1 MSCDP
6 MLLWLW
12 QRPASAAPIKPLDY
26 KIPYDTGKDVKKKK
40 KKKSVEREK
49 N

>member
-1 MSCDP
+1 

-12 QRPASAAPIKPLDY
+12 QRPASAAPIRPLAY
-26 KIPYDTGKDVKKKK
+26 KLPYATGEDVKRKK
-40 KKKSVEREK
+40 KKKSVKREK